1 MQTGPLTA
9 CITASPWPTRHR
21 VVFGG
26 SNRVFL
32 NSVAPCACFG
42 REKGACDLAP
52 EASADLSDFRTS
64 PDPSPGRIGEVL
76 SAPFARGNLHLVIS
90 VAHVGNLH
98 R

>member
-64 PDPSPGRIGEVL
+64 PLTPLQKGEEKSL
-76 SAPFARGNLHLVIS
+76 APRSHGGTS
-90 VAHVGNLH
+90 TS
-98 R
+98 